1 MIQKGNNK
9 NGEKSYYEKLN
20 EELSYKSKNF
30 WEVKDE
36 SEIKKAFEFAEEYKD
51 FLSKCKTEREVVKYF
66 LKIANDNSFKDL
78 NSDKINL
85 KKGEGFYLNV
95 SNKAL
100 ILGRVGEKNFEEGIN
115 IVAAHNDVPR
125 LDLKQNPLYEDSE
138 LALLK
143 THYYGGIKKYQW
155 LNIPLALHGIVY
167 LENGKSVELVI
178 GEKENDPVFVIS
190 DLLPH
195 LSSKL
200 QGEKKLLNG
209 IEAENLVLIAG
220 NIPVKD
226 KKVKEK
232 VKLAV
237 LEKLKKEYNIK
248 EEDFIS
254 AEIEAVPALKAY
266 DVGFDRS
273 LIGGYGH
280 DDRVC
285 SYLAAKAIFDMK
297 KVKKTSIA
305 LLLDK
310 EEIGSTGLTG
320 ADSMLLYHLY
330 SILGKIFDKESSFYI
345 SKALRN
351 SYCISS
357 DVSAAFDPI
366 YKSVFDQQN
375 TPYLSHGV
383 SLLKYTGSGGKY
395 SSNDADP
402 EFIAKLRDLL
412 NKNNILWQY
421 ATLGKVDEGGGGT
434 VAKYI
439 SFFGISTID
448 AGVPVLGMH
457 APMEIIS
464 KADLYETYS
473 FYKKFYEIFE

>member
-1 MIQKGNNK
+1 MNNK
-9 NGEKSYYEKLN
+9 ETKNEEKSYYEKLN

-30 WEVKDE
+30 WEVKEDV
-36 SEIKKAFEFAEEYKD
+36 EIKKAFELSEDYKR
-51 FLSKCKTEREVVKYF
+51 FLSECKTEREVVNYF
-66 LKIANDNSFKDL
+66 LNILKKKSY
-78 NSDKINL
+78 INIEDENIQL
-85 KKGEGFYLNV
+85 KKGDGFYLNII
-95 SNKAL
+95 NKAL
-100 ILGRVGEKNFEEGIN
+100 IIGRVGEEDFENGLN
-115 IVAAHNDVPR
+115 IIAAHNDVPR

-138 LALLK
+138 LALLR

-155 LNIPLALHGIVY
+155 LNIPLALHGIVF
-167 LENGKSVELVI
+167 LENGKSVEITI

-195 LSSKL
+195 LAQKV

-209 IEAENLVLIAG
+209 IEGENLILIAG
-220 NIPVKD
+220 NIPIKD
-226 KKVKEK
+226 KKIKEK
-232 VKLAV
+232 VKLNI
-237 LEKLKKEYNIK
+237 LEKLNKDYGIK

-254 AEIEAVPALKAY
+254 AEIEVVPALKAY

-285 SYLAAKAIFDMK
+285 SYLACKSLIESN
-297 KVKKTSIA
+297 KVKKISIA

-310 EEIGSTGLTG
+310 EEIGSSGMTG
-320 ADSMLLYHLY
+320 ADSMILYHLY
-330 SILGKIFDKESSFYI
+330 SILAKVFKKDSPYSI
-345 SKALRN
+345 SKALRK

-357 DVSAAFDPI
+357 DVSAAFDPL

-383 SLLKYTGSGGKY
+383 SLLKYTGSGGK
-395 SSNDADP
+395 SASNDADP
-402 EFIAKLRDLL
+402 EFFAKLRNLL

-457 APMEIIS
+457 APFEIIS
-464 KADLYETYS
+464 KADLYETFS
-473 FYKKFYEIFE
+473 FYKMFYEEFN